1 MNPMWWMI
9 AFSVVGGLLLLYLDG
24 RRNEA
29 AIWRDWELLLTPRG
43 ENAYRQV
50 EERVQDDLLVADL
63 TLERALEARQLGS
76 TDEALELLDAGYQMI
91 EGFAPNMRA
100 LLAHMS
106 VFSRMVAAMAPL
118 PPLRP
123 SDFRL
128 VQLVRL
134 AYLNRALHHFLVSTA
149 ERFRL
154 RVYVLRQGFQVA
166 VHFLL
171 HSRARLASQPA
182 GDSSWR
188 GVQDAHRD
196 LHALSNA
203 SLESFR
209 ALLLSLTAERRGQVA
224 YQLPDHWNI

>member
-1 MNPMWWMI
+1 MWWMI
-9 AFSVVGGLLLLYLDG
+9 ALSVVGGLALLYVDG

-29 AIWRDWELLLTPRG
+29 AVWRDWELLLTPRG
-43 ENAYRQV
+43 ESAYRQV
-50 EERVQDDLLVADL
+50 EERVQDDLAVADL

-76 TDEALELLDAGYQMI
+76 TEEALELLDAGYEMI

-123 SDFRL
+123 HDFRL
-128 VQLVRL
+128 AHIVRL
-134 AYLNRALHHFLVSTA
+134 AQLSRALHHFLVSTA

-154 RVYVLRQGFQVA
+154 RLYVLRRGFQVA
-166 VHFLL
+166 SHYLL
-171 HSRARLASQPA
+171 HSRQRLAAQPA
-182 GDSSWR
+182 GEAPWQ

-209 ALLLSLTAERRGQVA
+209 TLLLSLAAEPRARVA
-224 YQLPDHWNI
+224 YQLPDQWPL